1 MSDAG
6 CPEGDSYERGTC
18 TNIAGNVASRTI
30 SAVSR
35 HRAKCRRALGYLL
48 LLIVTY
54 GATVEAAHSHGSA
67 TPNSSCFTAVNDA
80 GGSHSNADDSQ
91 NRECVVCQFQQ
102 QLFNGVLHE
111 PLLILAPST
120 QTAFVLTPTILYSSS
135 PTFRPSGRAPPLA
148 RG

>member
-1 MSDAG
+1 M
-6 CPEGDSYERGTC
+6 T
-18 TNIAGNVASRTI
+18 SRTI
-30 SAVSR
+30 LAVGR
-35 HRAKCRRALGYLL
+35 RRARRRALSYLL

-67 TPNSSCFTAVNDA
+67 TPNSSCFAAISDA
-80 GGSHSNADDSQ
+80 GDSRSNTDDSQ

-102 QLFNGVLHE
+102 QLFNGVVHE

-120 QTAFVLTPTILYSSS
+120 QTAFVSTPTVLYSSS
-135 PTFRPSGRAPPLA
+135 LTARPSGRAPPLA

>member
-1 MSDAG
+1 MGRSG
-6 CPEGDSYERGTC
+6 
-18 TNIAGNVASRTI
+18 
-30 SAVSR
+30 
-35 HRAKCRRALGYLL
+35 AKRRRALAYLL

-67 TPNSSCFTAVNDA
+67 TPNSSCFAAINDA
-80 GGSHSNADDSQ
+80 GDSHSNTGDSQ

-102 QLFNGVLHE
+102 QLLNGVVHE

-120 QTAFVLTPTILYSSS
+120 QTAFVSTPTVLYSSS
-135 PTFRPSGRAPPLA
+135 LTARPSGRAPPLA